1 MTFQH
6 ETHKDL
12 PAAFQALEAG
22 DNRTF
27 HQCIHRIHGAA
38 NILNLQKLINISHQ
52 LEITP
57 VSDDSKPEILQLLNS
72 VKEHIAELDQEIAVF
87 CQKMT
92 NSGSHN
98 VQMWELFTSTSYI
111 YDENSWRICS
121 PCWSSVAAP
130 GITCGSAQPLIFIGL
145 PGIIIPRL
153 QSTYFSPEFVAI

>member
-1 MTFQH
+1 SQLHQVAHIAPQYRHLDIEALKNNTANDLQLMQEILMTFQH

-12 PAAFQALEAG
+12 PAAFHALEAG

-72 VKEHIAELDQEIAVF
+72 VKEHIAELDQEI
-87 CQKMT
+87 T
-92 NSGSHN
+92 
-98 VQMWELFTSTSYI
+98 
-111 YDENSWRICS
+111 
-121 PCWSSVAAP
+121 
-130 GITCGSAQPLIFIGL
+130 
-145 PGIIIPRL
+145 
-153 QSTYFSPEFVAI
+153 

>member
-1 MTFQH
+1 ALKNNTANDLQLMQKILMTFQH

-12 PAAFQALEAG
+12 PAAFHALEAG

-72 VKEHIAELDQEIAVF
+72 VKEHIAELDQEITVF
-87 CQKMT
+87 CQQ
-92 NSGSHN
+92 N
-98 VQMWELFTSTSYI
+98 
-111 YDENSWRICS
+111 D
-121 PCWSSVAAP
+121 
-130 GITCGSAQPLIFIGL
+130 
-145 PGIIIPRL
+145 
-153 QSTYFSPEFVAI
+153 

>member
-1 MTFQH
+1 MKRI
-6 ETHKDL
+6 KDL

-72 VKEHIAELDQEIAVF
+72 VKNTLQSWTGEIAVF
-87 CQKMT
+87 CQK
-92 NSGSHN
+92 N
-98 VQMWELFTSTSYI
+98 
-111 YDENSWRICS
+111 D
-121 PCWSSVAAP
+121 
-130 GITCGSAQPLIFIGL
+130 
-145 PGIIIPRL
+145 
-153 QSTYFSPEFVAI
+153 

>member
-1 MTFQH
+1 M
-6 ETHKDL
+6 KRIKIYPL
-12 PAAFQALEAG
+12 SFQALEAG

-87 CQKMT
+87 CQK
-92 NSGSHN
+92 N
-98 VQMWELFTSTSYI
+98 
-111 YDENSWRICS
+111 D
-121 PCWSSVAAP
+121 
-130 GITCGSAQPLIFIGL
+130 
-145 PGIIIPRL
+145 
-153 QSTYFSPEFVAI
+153 

>member
-1 MTFQH
+1 MKEELSQIEEMDEETAKGFMKKVQKASGFKGKDLYMPMMQEILMTFQH

-72 VKEHIAELDQEIAVF
+72 VKEHIAELDQEITVF
-87 CQKMT
+87 CQQ
-92 NSGSHN
+92 N
-98 VQMWELFTSTSYI
+98 
-111 YDENSWRICS
+111 D
-121 PCWSSVAAP
+121 
-130 GITCGSAQPLIFIGL
+130 
-145 PGIIIPRL
+145 
-153 QSTYFSPEFVAI
+153 

>member
-1 MTFQH
+1 MDWQ
-6 ETHKDL
+6 KCSGIKRSY
-12 PAAFQALEAG
+12 LEAG

-87 CQKMT
+87 CQQ
-92 NSGSHN
+92 N
-98 VQMWELFTSTSYI
+98 
-111 YDENSWRICS
+111 D
-121 PCWSSVAAP
+121 
-130 GITCGSAQPLIFIGL
+130 
-145 PGIIIPRL
+145 
-153 QSTYFSPEFVAI
+153 

>member
-1 MTFQH
+1 VL
-6 ETHKDL
+6 ETQRVDL
-12 PAAFQALEAG
+12 YAFHALEAG

-87 CQKMT
+87 CQK
-92 NSGSHN
+92 N
-98 VQMWELFTSTSYI
+98 
-111 YDENSWRICS
+111 D
-121 PCWSSVAAP
+121 
-130 GITCGSAQPLIFIGL
+130 
-145 PGIIIPRL
+145 
-153 QSTYFSPEFVAI
+153 

>member
-1 MTFQH
+1 MFVQTVDHGCTENTFKSVTPEVAHIAPQYRHLDIEALKNNTANDLQLMQEILMTFQH

-72 VKEHIAELDQEIAVF
+72 VKEHIAELDPRRLLFSVR
-87 CQKMT
+87 KMT
-92 NSGSHN
+92 K
-98 VQMWELFTSTSYI
+98 
-111 YDENSWRICS
+111 
-121 PCWSSVAAP
+121 
-130 GITCGSAQPLIFIGL
+130 
-145 PGIIIPRL
+145 
-153 QSTYFSPEFVAI
+153 